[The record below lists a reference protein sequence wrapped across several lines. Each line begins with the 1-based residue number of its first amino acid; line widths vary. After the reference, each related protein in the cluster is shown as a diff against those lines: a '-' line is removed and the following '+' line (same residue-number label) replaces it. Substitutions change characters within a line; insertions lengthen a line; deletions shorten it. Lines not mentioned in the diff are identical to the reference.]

1 MTFRVVVTENAKS
14 NLRSYYERAAQ
25 EAPETAAAWLT
36 RFESALESLS
46 DNPAKCILAPENELV
61 TEEIRQLFFGKQRR
75 RYRAL
80 FTIKDVEVQ
89 VLHIRW
95 GAMDMG
101 TKRDLF
107 G

>member
-1 MTFRVVVTENAKS
+1 VVVTENAKS

-61 TEEIRQLFFGKQRR
+61 TKLAWRLVTTFHPATRPP
-75 RYRAL
+75 
-80 FTIKDVEVQ
+80 
-89 VLHIRW
+89 
-95 GAMDMG
+95 
-101 TKRDLF
+101 
-107 G
+107 